1 MARVLGVLGALE
13 PRKYRDGVARGAG
26 DRSSPRRR
34 LADASPPPASDTIG
48 GGLGSAGGMT
58 RGEAL
63 TAEALAAQ
71 AIVGGGG
78 LVVATAA
85 AAGGGG
91 GGGGI
96 ADRFALDSHPP
107 GSTVY
112 LAGFALLQLLSILHD
127 NALATAPPENPPSRL
142 YLELARSPVITRD
155 RPRLL
160 EITRD
165 YPRPLEIT
173 RDQPRS
179 SEITRDHSR
188 LLEITRDYEMT
199 RDYSRSPEITR

>member
-107 GSTVY
+107 GSSVY

-127 NALATAPPENPPSRL
+127 NALATAPPPRRRRDMSLSLLGAPPCRRSPPATTASSPPS
-142 YLELARSPVITRD
+142 STSS
-155 RPRLL
+155 
-160 EITRD
+160 
-165 YPRPLEIT
+165 
-173 RDQPRS
+173 PRS
-179 SEITRDHSR
+179 GSSARPSCQRRSR
-188 LLEITRDYEMT
+188 ANLG
-199 RDYSRSPEITR
+199 

>member
-1 MARVLGVLGALE
+1 LLASVATEQSEGARRSVARVLGVLGALE

-107 GSTVY
+107 GSSVY

-127 NALATAPPENPPSRL
+127 NALATAPPPRRRRDMSLSLLGALPRRRSPPATTASSPPS
-142 YLELARSPVITRD
+142 STSS
-155 RPRLL
+155 
-160 EITRD
+160 
-165 YPRPLEIT
+165 
-173 RDQPRS
+173 PRS
-179 SEITRDHSR
+179 GSSARPSCQRRSR
-188 LLEITRDYEMT
+188 ANLG
-199 RDYSRSPEITR
+199 